1 MVKALLFII
10 LLLFNSPVSF
20 HGLSAQGQDISRHE
34 ADSLLGSLSKAG
46 ADTAPINSLLKLAT
60 FEIHKPGEFK
70 TDLDSAA
77 VFIDQAKQ
85 INNKIRSIEAHG
97 YITLIESYL
106 ERERGQRKEAK
117 ASAEKAIQILNNGPD
132 KFQLGQAYMELSEYY
147 DYQDPDQLPKKIQL
161 IEQAVTNFKL
171 SGHIERMAF
180 ALRMLGEYYN
190 YAANFGTSTNHYYN
204 ILSTP
209 FKKVKFL

>member
-106 ERERGQRKEAK
+106 EKERSQ
-117 ASAEKAIQILNNGPD
+117 
-132 KFQLGQAYMELSEYY
+132 
-147 DYQDPDQLPKKIQL
+147 KKD
-161 IEQAVTNFKL
+161 TNTSSKTDTHSL
-171 SGHIERMAF
+171 TNAP
-180 ALRMLGEYYN
+180 YN
-190 YAANFGTSTNHYYN
+190 S
-204 ILSTP
+204 
-209 FKKVKFL
+209 

>member
-46 ADTAPINSLLKLAT
+46 ADTAPINSLLKLAL

-77 VFIDQAKQ
+77 LFISQAKQ
-85 INNKIRSIEAHG
+85 INNKINSVEAYG
-97 YITLIESYL
+97 YITLIEGHF
-106 ERERGQRKEAK
+106 ERELGRPKDAK
-117 ASAEKAIQILNNGPD
+117 ASVEKAVQILNNGAD
-132 KFQLGQAYMELSEYY
+132 KFQ
-147 DYQDPDQLPKKIQL
+147 
-161 IEQAVTNFKL
+161 
-171 SGHIERMAF
+171 
-180 ALRMLGEYYN
+180 
-190 YAANFGTSTNHYYN
+190 
-204 ILSTP
+204 
-209 FKKVKFL
+209 